1 MYAMAVVLALS
12 TLMDTGIKMWPLQV
26 GSSQWRYGA
35 FGLLLSGPVTPLLA
49 LGLAMAAGFLAE
61 SRRAVRGF
69 SIVSL
74 AVAALLTIALL
85 AFLIDYMSLRSTVE
99 APLRLTFAVATTK
112 AVIQA
117 LLVIPAALALG
128 LGGLKSLTTSG
139 GGTARSGR
147 RGSLVVGQPS

>member
-1 MYAMAVVLALS
+1 MFAMAAVLALS
-12 TLMDTGIKMWPLQV
+12 TLMDTSIKMWPLQL
-26 GSSQWRYGA
+26 GSRQWRFGA

-49 LGLAMAAGFLAE
+49 LGLAMAAGYLAQ
-61 SRRAVRGF
+61 SRRVVRGF
-69 SIVSL
+69 AIVALL
-74 AVAALLTIALL
+74 AAAILTIALL
-85 AFLIDYMSLRSTVE
+85 AFLADYLALRSTVE

-128 LGGLKSLTTSG
+128 LGGLKSLGDVG
-139 GGTARSGR
+139 GETRSGP

>member
-1 MYAMAVVLALS
+1 MFAMAAVLALS
-12 TLMDTGIKMWPLQV
+12 TLMDTGIKMWPLQL
-26 GSSQWRYGA
+26 GSRQWRFGA

-49 LGLAMAAGFLAE
+49 LALAMAAGYLAQ
-61 SRRAVRGF
+61 SRRVVRGF
-69 SIVSL
+69 AIVAL
-74 AVAALLTIALL
+74 VCAAILTIALL
-85 AFLIDYMSLRSTVE
+85 AFLTDYLALRSTVE

-128 LGGLKSLTTSG
+128 LGGMKSLRDVG
-139 GGTARSGR
+139 GGAQSSA

>member
-1 MYAMAVVLALS
+1 MFAMAAVLALS
-12 TLMDTGIKMWPLQV
+12 TLMDTGIKMWPLQL
-26 GSSQWRYGA
+26 GSRQWRFGA

-49 LGLAMAAGFLAE
+49 LALAMAAGYLAQ
-61 SRRAVRGF
+61 SRRLIRGF
-69 SIVSL
+69 AIVAL
-74 AVAALLTIALL
+74 AVAVILTVALL
-85 AFLIDYMSLRSTVE
+85 AFLTDYLRLRSTVE

-128 LGGLKSLTTSG
+128 LGGLKSLEDVGDSS
-139 GGTARSGR
+139 RSGP